1 MCTPN
6 LSISNLK
13 HAISFILVV
22 CMVSACQTDSEPGSE
37 VSFQSGNIAPGA
49 TFSYTFEEEGTVEY
63 YCRIH
68 APNMQGTVTVTSG
81 AAISGQDTV
90 EMINNQFMPG
100 QFTIAPNTEIVWL
113 NNGNEVHTVVHGNPS
128 TGGNGGY

>member
-1 MCTPN
+1 MSTPN

-37 VSFQSGNIAPGA
+37 VSFQSGNIAPGN
-49 TFSYTFEEEGTVEY
+49 TFSYTFEKEGTVEY

-68 APNMQGTVTVTSG
+68 APNMQGVVSVSAG
-81 AAISGQDTV
+81 AATSGQDTV
-90 EMINNQFMPG
+90 RMSNNQFNPN
-100 QFTIAPNTEIVWL
+100 QITVAPNTEIVWI
-113 NNGNEVHTVVHGNPS
+113 NEGNEVHTVVSGNPPTS
-128 TGGNGGY
+128 GNGGY